1 MVSLPI
7 PIQYIN
13 LGKSSNSR
21 GAGVAS
27 DLPALA
33 STSSI
38 CAVMCGTMNEAAA
51 PPWPGMH
58 REACRKAVS
67 NSQGACTCHCVCCL
81 RYCYDTAQP
90 RRRACLA
97 ILHVWCTGRLAVPAR
112 NGPAC
117 SWSSSSLQSVRSL
130 IRPLTF
136 SRVQRQR
143 QRGAPTFF
151 HRLPALQAAAVELLR
166 LACACKN
173 HLIHSS
179 AARSLIKLSPD
190 PPPRP
195 PGTSCAQ
202 HRATQIQDT
211 TPPLTVR
218 PTLRL

>member
-1 MVSLPI
+1 MARDA
-7 PIQYIN
+7 Q
-13 LGKSSNSR
+13 R
-21 GAGVAS
+21 
-27 DLPALA
+27 DLQKGRFKFPR
-33 STSSI
+33 S
-38 CAVMCGTMNEAAA
+38 M
-51 PPWPGMH
+51 
-58 REACRKAVS
+58 
-67 NSQGACTCHCVCCL
+67 HCVCCL
-81 RYCYDTAQP
+81 RYDTAQP

-179 AARSLIKLSPD
+179 AARPLIKLPPD